1 MKSGVCRVCASEIR
15 NIVDLG
21 HVPLANDFD
30 SKGASYPLLFGICG
44 SCGLLQIEYDV
55 PPEEMFCDYPWVAG
69 TSRTAQ
75 EYARTFAKR
84 VSDDIGNRQTFALE
98 IASNDGLLLEELR
111 AAGMSAVGVD
121 PSSAADIANGK
132 GLTTYR
138 EFFGTAA
145 ARRVVS
151 DHGFADVVIARN
163 VVGHVKDPVDLVL
176 GIDEVLSED
185 GVVYVESPY
194 AGLLR
199 DQLQYDTIFHE
210 HCSYF
215 TITTLAALLGRIGLK
230 IASLGW
236 APMNGGSFVVKA
248 ARNLESHSESALAA
262 IEFEKITKLNVP
274 EGWKTFEAE
283 VDRQI
288 YELHR
293 LLALHGPV
301 AAYGAAAKFMTMLS
315 VCGITSEKISMVAD
329 DNPMKHGKRCPGT
342 DIPVVSCAELV
353 SRQPSYVL
361 IGAWNYEA
369 EIMQRLTAAGYRGQ
383 FISSLPIPRVL
394 A

>member
-1 MKSGVCRVCASEIR
+1 MTCRVCRSEVVT
-15 NIVDLG
+15 IVDLG

-30 SKGASYPLLFGICG
+30 TKGGSYPLQFGICKG
-44 SCGLLQIEYDV
+44 CGLLQIEYDV

-75 EYARTFAKR
+75 QYA
-84 VSDDIGNRQTFALE
+84 QTFARSVADDCRHIAKPFAVE
-98 IASNDGLLLEELR
+98 IASNDGLLLGELR
-111 AAGMSAVGVD
+111 DCGFRSVGVD

-132 GLTTYR
+132 GLMTYR
-138 EFFGTAA
+138 DFFGVPAA
-145 ARRVVS
+145 QRVVS
-151 DHGFADVVIARN
+151 KQGRADVVIARN

-176 GIDEVLSED
+176 GIDEVLSDE
-185 GVVYVESPY
+185 GVVYIESPY

-215 TITTLAALLGRIGLK
+215 TITTLATLLGRIGLK

-236 APMNGGSFVVKA
+236 SPMNGGSFVVKA
-248 ARNLESHSESALAA
+248 SRKLESHSESAKSA
-262 IEFEKITKLNVP
+262 IELEKITKLNVP
-274 EGWKTFEAE
+274 EGWKSFESA

-288 YELHR
+288 HELSN
-293 LLALHGPV
+293 LLSLYGPV

-315 VCGITSEKISMVAD
+315 LCRLTSKQISMVAD
-329 DNPMKHGKRCPGT
+329 DNPMKHRKRCPGT
-342 DIPVVSCAELV
+342 DIPVVSCSELI
-353 SRQPSYVL
+353 SRQPSHVL

-369 EIMQRLTAAGYRGQ
+369 EIMERLTAAGYRGR

-394 A
+394 